1 MRLERNCSDWLI
13 YWLMTVLCFNSVS
26 RELAYVPYHKGKLSK
41 KAFETRLHG
50 VSRIVSLEMDN
61 WWMTRMVRYVSKIIV
76 QFVRKVRNFAQLTNN
91 ISWQKIGVD
100 PSPVCSGGCAG
111 NQNLCCQIFAVV
123 ASSTKLFFQNMVI
136 LYTIEWHILCRFN
149 FTEGSRHQNDKKKLC
164 VNFWGNRY
172 KISLIKKFFT
182 VIKNCSDKVWHFLH

>member
-1 MRLERNCSDWLI
+1 
-13 YWLMTVLCFNSVS
+13 MTVLCFNSVS

-100 PSPVCSGGCAG
+100 PSSVCSGGCAG

-136 LYTIEWHILCRFN
+136 LYTINGIYYADL
-149 FTEGSRHQNDKKKLC
+149 TLLKDQDIKM
-164 VNFWGNRY
+164 
-172 KISLIKKFFT
+172 IKKSYVSISEGTGTKSHLLKSF
-182 VIKNCSDKVWHFLH
+182 SQ